1 MIPINTLLIYPT
13 IIIHG
18 IGGNTHDLSEFKNSL
33 ENYGVGVYNIEI
45 GNGKVDSIIWNMNK
59 QCKVLSENIDKLNI
73 QSNKINI
80 IGISQGGLLARCYVE
95 KYSHCI
101 KKVHSLITYGTP
113 HMGIYNLWIQLK
125 KLDYWKNPYKYLE
138 YLEDNDFLV
147 YLNNDIIHLDM
158 ELYKSNMISLDYFL
172 IVWSNL
178 DKVIT
183 PLESAKFEF
192 YNISDAVINRNLKI
206 IDFKNSTIFLK
217 DTLGLRYLYEN
228 NKMKIKQYD
237 CNHDEFKKAI
247 CYNKKFDNQDYSLLN
262 VTITL
267 L

>member
-1 MIPINTLLIYPT
+1 MLPINTLLIYPT

-33 ENYGVGVYNIEI
+33 ENYGLDVYNIEI

-59 QCKVLSENIDKLNI
+59 QCKVLSETIDKLNI

-80 IGISQGGLLARCYVE
+80 IGVSQGGLLARCYVQ

-125 KLDYWKNPYKYLE
+125 HLDYWKNPYKYLE

-158 ELYKSNMISLDYFL
+158 ELYKNNMISLDYFL

-206 IDFKNSTIFLK
+206 IRFQ
-217 DTLGLRYLYEN
+217 E
-228 NKMKIKQYD
+228 
-237 CNHDEFKKAI
+237 
-247 CYNKKFDNQDYSLLN
+247 
-262 VTITL
+262 
-267 L
+267 